1 MFVCFF
7 TQEMVL
13 FEALFVLTVHIQY
26 SDVGK
31 LLLLLALMHV
41 LSSVS
46 FQRWFDFSAINE
58 DGGSER
64 IIEQEREHQV
74 LERLHAVR
82 MLLHSSFVRVL
93 LKITFI
99 KIIILL

>member
-1 MFVCFF
+1 
-7 TQEMVL
+7 MVL
-13 FEALFVLTVHIQY
+13 FEALFVSTVHNSI
-26 SDVGK
+26 VMLGN
-31 LLLLLALMHV
+31 LLLALMHV

-93 LKITFI
+93 LKITFS
-99 KIIILL
+99 KIIILLLTGE

>member
-1 MFVCFF
+1 MKLY
-7 TQEMVL
+7 L
-13 FEALFVLTVHIQY
+13 FRQYILYSIVMLGNLSLGLT
-26 SDVGK
+26 
-31 LLLLLALMHV
+31 HV

-82 MLLHSSFVRVL
+82 MFLHSSFVRVL
-93 LKITFI
+93 L
-99 KIIILL
+99 